1 MLTPNGDR
9 AKLKPLKVH
18 APLVLKHLDAKVRVK
33 MYIED
38 CLTVMAEGLK
48 DIQEG
53 VVDMYRMSTADGTET
68 IILGEKYYPELRD
81 LPDVYLSFPKAMEK
95 LLAGKWAHI
104 ADLM

>member
-1 MLTPNGDR
+1 M
-9 AKLKPLKVH
+9 KLQPLVVQ

-33 MYIED
+33 MYIDD
-38 CLTVMAEGLK
+38 CLSVMAEGLK
-48 DIQEG
+48 DIRDG
-53 VVDMYRMSTADGTET
+53 VADMYRMSTADGTET
-68 IILGEKYYPELRD
+68 IILGEKYLPELRE